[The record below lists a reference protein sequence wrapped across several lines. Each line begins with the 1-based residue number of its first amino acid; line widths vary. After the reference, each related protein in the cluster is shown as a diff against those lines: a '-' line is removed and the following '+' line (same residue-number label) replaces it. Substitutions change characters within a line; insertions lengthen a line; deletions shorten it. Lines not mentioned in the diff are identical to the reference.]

1 MPSNSR
7 LTFPAS
13 SSPSPEG
20 GKEEGN
26 ALVEFIMLGTLLMIP
41 TLYFLLSVFSLQSAA
56 FAASNASS
64 QALQYLQQA
73 PEGQASSQLAAQ
85 VAQLAGQDFGVP
97 AEDISTQLICAASCA
112 RGERMEVRVTVT
124 AHLPL
129 IPWVVSPSLA
139 TLESRAIAW
148 GGNYS

>member
-1 MPSNSR
+1 MPSNNR
-7 LTFPAS
+7 LTLPAS
-13 SSPSPEG
+13 SSLPPEG
-20 GKEEGN
+20 GGEEGN

-64 QALQYLQQA
+64 QALQYLQQV
-73 PEGQASSQLAAQ
+73 PEGQASSQVAAQ
-85 VAQLAGQDFGVP
+85 VAQLAGQDFGIP
-97 AEDISTQLICAASCA
+97 AEDISTRLICAASCA
-112 RGERMEVRVTVT
+112 RGERMEVQVTVT

-139 TLESRAIAW
+139 TLESRAVAW